1 MYENPKI
8 FSDECEI
15 KLKLKNKKIHFS
27 ILIMLI
33 IPNFFTFSFEMAS

>member
-27 ILIMLI
+27 IIDHVDY
-33 IPNFFTFSFEMAS
+33 NFFTFFEMAR